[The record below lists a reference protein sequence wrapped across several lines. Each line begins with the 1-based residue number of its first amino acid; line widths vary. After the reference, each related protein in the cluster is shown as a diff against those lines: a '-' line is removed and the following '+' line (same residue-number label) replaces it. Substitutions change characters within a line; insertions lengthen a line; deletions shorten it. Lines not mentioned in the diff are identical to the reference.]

1 VRLIEEKT
9 IYGVYGDWVVWASL
23 LLGGLSLGMTV
34 VARRHD
40 GTMARRHDGTT
51 VG

>member
-1 VRLIEEKT
+1 
-9 IYGVYGDWVVWASL
+9 VWASL

-40 GTMARRHDGTT
+40 GTTARRHDGTMARRL
-51 VG
+51 GKGPS